1 MGAIPVE
8 AIAIGELVVGCAR
21 IPRIENRRAQKL
33 GTKRQMVKFLCA
45 L

>member
-21 IPRIENRRAQKL
+21 IPRIEIGERRN
-33 GTKRQMVKFLCA
+33 
-45 L
+45 